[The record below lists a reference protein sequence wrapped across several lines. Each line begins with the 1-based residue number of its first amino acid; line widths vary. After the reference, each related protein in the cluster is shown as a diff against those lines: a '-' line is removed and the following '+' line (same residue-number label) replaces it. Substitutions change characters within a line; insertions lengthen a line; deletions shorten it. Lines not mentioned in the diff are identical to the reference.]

1 MRQAFLVYPNSL
13 FFTEHSISVTW
24 FQLKNLLYRFIEY
37 LGYFQRA
44 NTVEG
49 TNLPVSIALMVCR
62 LTPTTSAK
70 CCWVIRSSARS
81 TRILFFIS
89 QRLFKF
95 PQFHFKDNQENNN
108 IRKHIKDQDIQ
119 KQKLVTKKR

>member
-37 LGYFQRA
+37 LGYF
-44 NTVEG
+44 
-49 TNLPVSIALMVCR
+49 PVSIALMVCR